1 MVILLPL
8 PQLTKMSNLN
18 QLNLSSAREGLLSKK
33 FSPTELVTACL
44 SQIKND
50 EKSLNSFVTI
60 CDKTAL
66 NEAKNADLSKPLG
79 GIPIAVKDNYC
90 TKGIITTAS
99 SKLLENYIPQYDA
112 TSIKKLKDAGAIIIG
127 KTNMD
132 AWAHGSSTETSDYGR
147 TLNPW
152 NVNHLPGGSSGGSA
166 AAMAADETII
176 SIGSETAGSIRQPAS
191 WCGVVGLKPSYG
203 RVSRYGVIAMKSS
216 TDSPGPITK
225 TVDDAATLL
234 EIMSG
239 HDSSDATSIDEISWS
254 RPSAITDLNKIKIG
268 IPLSYFSPETQPAV
282 KQAIL
287 NSVEIF
293 KKLGAEIIELNDVLD
308 PKYSIAVYTI
318 LQRSE
323 VSSNLSRF
331 DGVRYGHD
339 RTFFKTEAK
348 RRIMLGTYSLSSG
361 YYDAYY
367 LNAQKVRTLI
377 CQDFD
382 NQFAKVD
389 AIIGPVSP
397 TTALKIG
404 ASAGQAMFGELQ
416 DMLVE
421 PSSIAGLPGISIP
434 CGFDENNL
442 PIGLQIICP
451 QRREDLVYQ
460 LAKIFEMN
468 TNYHLQKPQL

>member
-1 MVILLPL
+1 M
-8 PQLTKMSNLN
+8 NLN
-18 QLNLSSAREGLLSKK
+18 QLNLQQAKEGLKTKK
-33 FSPTELVTACL
+33 FSAVELVSDCL
-44 SQIKND
+44 NQIKKNA
-50 EKSLNSFVTI
+50 KSLNSFVTVCEESAI
-60 CDKTAL
+60 
-66 NEAKNADLSKPLG
+66 NEAKSADISKPLG
-79 GIPIAVKDNYC
+79 GIPIAVKDNYL
-90 TKGIITTAS
+90 TKNIRTTAS

-112 TSIKKLKDAGAIIIG
+112 SVIEKLKNAGAIIIG

-132 AWAHGSSTETSDYGR
+132 AWAHGSSTETSDFGS
-147 TLNPW
+147 TKNPW
-152 NVNHLPGGSSGGSA
+152 DHSRLPGGSSGGSA
-166 AAMAADETII
+166 AAMAADESIV

-191 WCGVVGLKPSYG
+191 WCGVVGFKPTYG
-203 RVSRYGVIAMKSS
+203 RVSRYGIIAMKSS

-225 TVDDAATLL
+225 NVNDAATLL

-239 HDSSDATSIDEISWS
+239 HDPHDATSIEQNFWV
-254 RPSAITDLNKIKIG
+254 RPQDLIDLKKIKIG
-268 IPLSYFSPETQPAV
+268 IPLSYFPKQIQPEV
-282 KQAIL
+282 KKAIL
-287 NSVEIF
+287 DSADLF
-293 KKLGAEIIELNDVLD
+293 KKLGAQIIELPDVLD

-339 RTFFKTEAK
+339 RTFFGTEAK

-367 LNAQKVRTLI
+367 LKAQKVRTLI
-377 CQDFD
+377 CNDFD
-382 NQFAKVD
+382 NQFTKVD

-404 ASAGQAMFGELQ
+404 ASEGQAMFGELQ

-421 PSSIAGLPGISIP
+421 PSSIAGLTGISIP
-434 CGFDENNL
+434 CGFDTNNL

-451 QRREDLVYQ
+451 QKREDLVYQ
-460 LAKIFEMN
+460 IAKIFELN
-468 TNYHLQKPQL
+468 TNFHKKRPCLPAGRAKL